1 MQNSLITF
9 SLVMTEDSK
18 RIESL
23 LRDLFPEVSRAKWR
37 VEIEEGRVR
46 LNDRRV
52 KVGTF
57 VREKDSVSLG
67 VPRYFKPGRERIQID
82 SSKMPKVVFE
92 DENIFV
98 FDKPRAIHSVLLK
111 EDDPVTLAD
120 YAVTYYPEALYAS
133 PKELDGGLVQR
144 LDYYTS
150 GLCIVAKTR
159 ETWEL
164 IHSNLINHK
173 VLKTYQAKVDNKIT
187 SEYLQKA
194 VGDGLFTGARIVSTD
209 DQSSLVEVALRDGSR
224 HIVRKS
230 LSRIG
235 FPLIGDVEYKG
246 AVGEEEGFYLRCV
259 RMELPSGNS
268 MKTLT
273 VLSGLGGKN

>member
-23 LRDLFPEVSRAKWR
+23 LRDLFPDVSRAKWR

-46 LNDRRV
+46 LNDRKV

-57 VREKDSVSLG
+57 VREKDWVSLG
-67 VPRYFKPGRERIQID
+67 VPRYFKPGGDRIQID
-82 SSKMPKVVFE
+82 RANMPKVVFE

-98 FDKPRAIHSVLLK
+98 FDKPRAMHSVLLK
-111 EDDPVTLAD
+111 ENDPVTLAD

-159 ETWEL
+159 EVWEL
-164 IHSNLINHK
+164 IHSHLVNHQ
-173 VLKTYQAKVDNKIT
+173 VLKTYQAKVENK
-187 SEYLQKA
+187 
-194 VGDGLFTGARIVSTD
+194 IVSTD
-209 DQSSLVEVALRDGSR
+209 LERAVTEELFIGASIVSTGNDSSIVEVSLKDGSR

-235 FPLIGDVEYKG
+235 FPLIGDIEYKG
-246 AVGEEEGFYLRCV
+246 LAGVEEGFYLRCV
-259 RMELPSGNS
+259 QIELPYSGNIN
-268 MKTLT
+268 KLK
-273 VLSGLGGKN
+273 LS

>member
-37 VEIEEGRVR
+37 MEIEEGRVR
-46 LNDRRV
+46 LNDRKV

-57 VREKDSVSLG
+57 IKEKDSVSLG
-67 VPRYFKPGRERIQID
+67 VPRYFKPGRDRIQID
-82 SSKMPKVVFE
+82 GSKMPKVVFE
-92 DENIFV
+92 DESMFV
-98 FDKPRAIHSVLLK
+98 FDKPREIHSVLLR

-150 GLCIVAKTR
+150 GLCIVAKSR
-159 ETWEL
+159 EAWEL
-164 IHSNLINHK
+164 IHSHLINHQ

-187 SEYLQKA
+187 STDLERA
-194 VGDGLFTGARIVSTD
+194 VTEGLFISASIVSTNNE
-209 DQSSLVEVALRDGSR
+209 SAIVEVSLRDGSR

-235 FPLIGDVEYKG
+235 FPLIGDIEYKG
-246 AVGEEEGFYLRCV
+246 TVGEEEGFLLAVCENGVTLR
-259 RMELPSGNS
+259 
-268 MKTLT
+268 
-273 VLSGLGGKN
+273 